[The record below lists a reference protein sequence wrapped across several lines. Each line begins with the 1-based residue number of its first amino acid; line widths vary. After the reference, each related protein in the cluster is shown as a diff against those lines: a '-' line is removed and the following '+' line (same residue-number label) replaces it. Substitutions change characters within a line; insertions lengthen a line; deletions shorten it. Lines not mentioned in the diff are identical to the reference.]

1 MYKIIKNSFI
11 KNLLVSFCKNN
22 LEKKEKIQSHDLNKS
37 LDTNTAKL
45 LDKNGNIKIVSAC
58 YLKKGDIVVVEVGD
72 IIPSDGEI
80 IEGLALVDES
90 AITGESVPVMKESGG
105 DSCSVISGTRV
116 VSNWLKIKVVKAPVE
131 SCLDKT
137 FCSTERNAI

>member
-1 MYKIIKNSFI
+1 MYKNAKNYFH
-11 KNLLVSFCKNN
+11 KNLVNFCKNN
-22 LEKKEKIQSHDLNKS
+22 LERKEKIQSYDLKES
-37 LDTNTAKL
+37 LDINVAKL
-45 LDKNGNIKIVSAC
+45 LDKNGNIKTVNAY
-58 YLKKGDIVVVEVGD
+58 YLKKGDIVIVEVGD

-90 AITGESVPVMKESGG
+90 AITGESVPVMKEAGG
-105 DSCSVISGTRV
+105 DYSSVISGTKL
-116 VSNWLKIKVVKAPVE
+116 VSSWLKIKVIKTPAE